1 MQPVGRTSEAALLG
15 DLGTVVNAIAV
26 ANANATAQNPKPWLR
41 RRRCNGE
48 RIENVIG
55 LSLELR

>member
-41 RRRCNGE
+41 RRR
-48 RIENVIG
+48 
-55 LSLELR
+55 